1 MQEINLTPMLKTGDA
16 IKINDIQKE
25 IDNNYSKRQIFR
37 TSTEMMFSV
46 LNDAKFPTN
55 ASKYWQAVRE
65 QSVHY
70 EELVRLSFRYRE
82 NEVRISELSDM
93 IADSK
98 NKYETE
104 RLQIEFD
111 EALFNRQLK
120 MQVAQDRVREI
131 LSWHNIMQVLQE
143 AEDFDNTDV
152 DAHQAESYLK
162 ILENKAKSITS
173 ATNQAEV
180 FNIIGQLNTL
190 KRMKGIEPI
199 PVEEYLK

>member
-1 MQEINLTPMLKTGDA
+1 MLKTGDA

>member
-1 MQEINLTPMLKTGDA
+1 MQELDLVPMLHTGDA

-25 IDNNYSKRQIFR
+25 IELNYGKRQIFR

-55 ASKYWQAVRE
+55 ASKYWQSVRE

-82 NEVRISELSDM
+82 NEIAIEELSEQ
-93 IADSK
+93 IEEAT
-98 NKYETE
+98 NKYEKQK
-104 RLQIEFD
+104 LQIKFD
-111 EALFNRQLK
+111 EAIFNRELK
-120 MQVAQDRVREI
+120 KQVAKDRVREI
-131 LSWHNIMQVLQE
+131 LSWHNIMTVLQE
-143 AEDFDNTDV
+143 SEDFDTENVDV
-152 DAHQAESYLK
+152 HQANSYLK

-190 KRMKGIEPI
+190 QRIAGQEITPIENYI
-199 PVEEYLK
+199 K

>member
-82 NEVRISELSDM
+82 NEVRISELSDL